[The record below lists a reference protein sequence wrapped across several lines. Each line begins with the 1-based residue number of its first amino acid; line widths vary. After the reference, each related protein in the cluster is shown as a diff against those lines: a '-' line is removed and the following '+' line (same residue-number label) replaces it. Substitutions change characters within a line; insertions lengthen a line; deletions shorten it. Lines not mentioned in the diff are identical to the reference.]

1 MNNRPISINE
11 LDINKVTFVPGP
23 SKPGRNPAIN
33 IKYEGQ
39 NLQLRVPRLNFPGGV
54 MVRTDEKSGATSYTL
69 MGTLK
74 DCDPYASTSSTA
86 TSDVA
91 KFYNFLLDLE
101 KNIKTAA
108 VENSAKWFGKKRS
121 QEAIDDGFNRI
132 IGTSKDNI
140 DGEWVPNGKYPPSF
154 KCKVPVY
161 DNKVSTEIVDGK
173 RDPVYATPEAL
184 TSIFSKG
191 VEANLVVSGSIYV
204 IAGGGFGVTWRLQ
217 KAQVFQ
223 RARVTAADVFE
234 DEEDDTAAAPPMTA
248 PLGTPPGTPT
258 PGWAN
263 GPAPRTDGPMA
274 RINTYNAMHD
284 ESEVTAD
291 ASERPA
297 TPEQPT
303 QSAPPVAPQRKRRT
317 AV

>member
-11 LDINKVTFVPGP
+11 LDISKVTFVPGP

-39 NLQLRVPRLNFPGGV
+39 NLQIRVPRLGFPGGV
-54 MVRTDEKSGATSYTL
+54 MVRTDEKSGSTSYTL

-74 DCDPYASTSSTA
+74 DCDPYATEHSTG
-86 TSDVA
+86 TSDIA

-101 KNIKTAA
+101 KGIKTAA
-108 VENSAKWFGKKRS
+108 VENSSKWFGKKRS

-184 TSIFSKG
+184 TSIFTKG

-223 RARVTAADVFE
+223 RPRVTAADVF
-234 DEEDDTAAAPPMTA
+234 DDEDDEPVSSVTVAETE
-248 PLGTPPGTPT
+248 
-258 PGWAN
+258 
-263 GPAPRTDGPMA
+263 
-274 RINTYNAMHD
+274 NT
-284 ESEVTAD
+284 EEVTQEEA
-291 ASERPA
+291 ERPS
-297 TPEQPT
+297 TPDQPT
-303 QSAPPVAPQRKRRT
+303 QPAPTTAPARKRRT
-317 AV
+317 AAA

>member
-11 LDINKVTFVPGP
+11 LDISKVTFVPGP

-33 IKYEGQ
+33 IKYDGQ

-74 DCDPYASTSSTA
+74 DCDPYASDPSA
-86 TSDVA
+86 GTSDIA

-101 KNIKTAA
+101 KSIKTAA

-234 DEEDDTAAAPPMTA
+234 DEEEPVGTPRGEDGSTDRL
-248 PLGTPPGTPT
+248 PLGRVNNVHPSLT
-258 PGWAN
+258 
-263 GPAPRTDGPMA
+263 A
-274 RINTYNAMHD
+274 RE
-284 ESEVTAD
+284 ESEVEVP
-291 ASERPA
+291 ERPV
-297 TPEQPT
+297 TPQEQQT
-303 QSAPPVAPQRKRRT
+303 QAAPPVAPQRKRRT
-317 AV
+317 AA

>member
-11 LDINKVTFVPGP
+11 LDMSKVTFVPGP
-23 SKPGRNPAIN
+23 SKPGRNPSIN
-33 IKYEGQ
+33 IKHDGQ
-39 NLQLRVPRLNFPGGV
+39 NLQLRVPRLGFPGGV

-74 DCDPYASTSSTA
+74 DCDPYASIPASE
-86 TSDVA
+86 TSDVT

-101 KNIKTAA
+101 KSIKTAA

-161 DNKVSTEIVDGK
+161 DGRVSTEIVDGK

-223 RARVTAADVFE
+223 KKRTTAADIFDDE
-234 DEEDDTAAAPPMTA
+234 DNVAVGGA
-248 PLGTPPGTPT
+248 
-258 PGWAN
+258 
-263 GPAPRTDGPMA
+263 GPAPAPVEV
-274 RINTYNAMHD
+274 D
-284 ESEVTAD
+284 ETEAPSQLD
-291 ASERPA
+291 ATERPV
-297 TPEQPT
+297 TPPEQMSQPV
-303 QSAPPVAPQRKRRT
+303 APNAPQRKRRT
-317 AV
+317 AAP

>member
-11 LDINKVTFVPGP
+11 LDISKVTFVPGP

-33 IKYEGQ
+33 IKYDGQ

-74 DCDPYASTSSTA
+74 DCDPYATESSAA
-86 TSDVA
+86 TSDIA
-91 KFYNFLLDLE
+91 KFYNFLLELE

-121 QEAIDDGFNRI
+121 AEAIDDGFNRI

-223 RARVTAADVFE
+223 RARVTAADVFDDE
-234 DEEDDTAAAPPMTA
+234 DEAGA
-248 PLGTPPGTPT
+248 GTPPGTDM
-258 PGWAN
+258 GDRL
-263 GPAPRTDGPMA
+263 PAPRTDGPA
-274 RINTYNAMHD
+274 PRVTTRYPAEED
-284 ESEVTAD
+284 EAAD
-291 ASERPA
+291 VELPQRPA

-303 QSAPPVAPQRKRRT
+303 QSAAPVAPQRKRRT
-317 AV
+317 AA

>member
-1 MNNRPISINE
+1 MNNRPVSINE

-23 SKPGRNPAIN
+23 SKPGRNPAIY
-33 IKYEGQ
+33 IKHDGQ
-39 NLQLRVPRLNFPGGV
+39 NLQLRVPRLGFPGGV
-54 MVRTDEKSGATSYTL
+54 MVRTDEKSGSTSYSL

-74 DCDPYASTSSTA
+74 DCDPYATERA
-86 TSDVA
+86 AETSDIA

-101 KNIKTAA
+101 NLIKTTA
-108 VENSAKWFGKKRS
+108 VENSTKWFGKKRS

-132 IGTSKDNI
+132 IGTSKDNV

-161 DNKVSTEIVDGK
+161 DGRVSTEIVDGK

-217 KAQVFQ
+217 KAQVFA
-223 RARVTAADVFE
+223 RARVTAADVFD
-234 DEEDDTAAAPPMTA
+234 DEESSAGGGSAPVEM
-248 PLGTPPGTPT
+248 PPTEET
-258 PGWAN
+258 QE
-263 GPAPRTDGPMA
+263 T
-274 RINTYNAMHD
+274 
-284 ESEVTAD
+284 
-291 ASERPA
+291 SERPT
-297 TPEQPT
+297 TPVEQPT
-303 QSAPPVAPQRKRRT
+303 QPASVNAPGRKRR
-317 AV
+317 APAS

>member
-1 MNNRPISINE
+1 MNKNSLPVSIND

-23 SKPGRNPAIN
+23 AKPGRNPAIY
-33 IKYEGQ
+33 IKHDGQ
-39 NLQLRVPRLNFPGGV
+39 NLQLRLPRLSFPGGV

-74 DCDPYASTSSTA
+74 DCDPYATERAAETSETG
-86 TSDVA
+86 

-101 KNIKTAA
+101 TMIKTAA
-108 VENSAKWFGKKRS
+108 VENSPKWFGKKRS

-161 DNKVSTEIVDGK
+161 DNRVSTEIVDGK
-173 RDPVYATPEAL
+173 RNPVYATPEAL

-191 VEANLVVSGSIYV
+191 VDANLVVSGSIYV

-223 RARVTAADVFE
+223 KARVTAADVFA
-234 DEEDDTAAAPPMTA
+234 DEEEETTEVQE
-248 PLGTPPGTPT
+248 TQV
-258 PGWAN
+258 
-263 GPAPRTDGPMA
+263 
-274 RINTYNAMHD
+274 D
-284 ESEVTAD
+284 ESA
-291 ASERPA
+291 RPA
-297 TPEQPT
+297 TPVDQETQP
-303 QSAPPVAPQRKRRT
+303 APTTAPQRKRRQAAG

>member
-1 MNNRPISINE
+1 MNNRPVSINE

-33 IKYEGQ
+33 IKYDGQ

-54 MVRTDEKSGATSYTL
+54 MVRTDEKTGATSYTL

-74 DCDPYASTSSTA
+74 DCDPYASDYSTA
-86 TSDVA
+86 TTDLA

-132 IGTSKDNI
+132 VGTSKDNI

-234 DEEDDTAAAPPMTA
+234 SEDVEEGV
-248 PLGTPPGTPT
+248 GTPDGVESS
-258 PGWAN
+258 
-263 GPAPRTDGPMA
+263 PAPR
-274 RINTYNAMHD
+274 
-284 ESEVTAD
+284 VTARYVPEHERPEVELPES
-291 ASERPA
+291 AAAGRPA
-297 TPEQPT
+297 TPELASPQLAVP
-303 QSAPPVAPQRKRRT
+303 SAPQRKRRT
-317 AV
+317 VA